1 MGYSLE
7 FKELTGSDVTST
19 FEIKDISD
27 KLGPLKVISDIEFD
41 FDIVCEGF
49 GIKSYSKT
57 EDGKLMCLMNDDTEM
72 NYLDV
77 VKKFTPTNVI

>member
-7 FKELTGSDVTST
+7 FKEITGSDVTST

-27 KLGPLKVISDIEFD
+27 KLGPGKASSDVAFD

-49 GIKSYSKT
+49 GIKAYSKT
-57 EDGKLMCLMNDDTEM
+57 EDGKLMCVMSDDTEV
-72 NYLDV
+72 NYLDIISKYPQTDLV
-77 VKKFTPTNVI
+77 